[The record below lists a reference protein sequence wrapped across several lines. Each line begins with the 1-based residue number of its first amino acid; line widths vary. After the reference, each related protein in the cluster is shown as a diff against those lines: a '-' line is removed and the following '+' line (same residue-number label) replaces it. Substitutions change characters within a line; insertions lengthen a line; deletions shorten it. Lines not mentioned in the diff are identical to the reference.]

1 VKNSGLAWSIL
12 GPSVQFGEHA
22 PFFSGLANLIRHAPV
37 VPMIGSGGRL
47 FQPIWVEDVA
57 RCVNKMAEEP
67 ERYAG
72 RYIEVGGP
80 AVYTYAQI
88 LDMLMQRI
96 GRRKLKV
103 PGPVP
108 MVRLGAAVMESFL
121 AHPPITR
128 AAVGLF
134 DFDNVTAL
142 DSVSSN
148 FDFTPLSFETY
159 LSTHS
164 VD

>member
-1 VKNSGLAWSIL
+1 
-12 GPSVQFGEHA
+12 
-22 PFFSGLANLIRHAPV
+22 
-37 VPMIGSGGRL
+37 MIGSGGRL

-57 RCVNKMAEEP
+57 RCVTKMVQEP

-80 AVYTYAQI
+80 VVYTYAQI
-88 LDMLMQRI
+88 LDLLMQRI

-108 MVRLGAAVMESFL
+108 LVRLGAAVMESFL

-142 DSVSSN
+142 DSVASN
-148 FDFTPLSFETY
+148 FDFTPLDLETY
-159 LSTHS
+159 LRTHS